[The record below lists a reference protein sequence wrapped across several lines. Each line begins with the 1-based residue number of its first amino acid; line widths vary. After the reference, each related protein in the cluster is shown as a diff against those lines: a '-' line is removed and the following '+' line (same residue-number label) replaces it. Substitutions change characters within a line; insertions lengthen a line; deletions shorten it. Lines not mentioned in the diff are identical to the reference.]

1 MVNNWEKMNY
11 LSIKLLY
18 MWSCLTS
25 VIIWVP
31 VFYPYFS
38 SHFLHKDDYSSSCH
52 WGILVCYFRGGLV
65 SLTTCFFLMFAPL
78 TDKTT
83 WWESS
88 IRTWG
93 VPGQQSRDW
102 MVVKL
107 GREITTLS
115 SDSFTKDQ
123 GPYPSAETRETTVVG
138 FFTTKYACLYFFN
151 FSNTC
156 FVFKWFSF

>member
-1 MVNNWEKMNY
+1 
-11 LSIKLLY
+11 
-18 MWSCLTS
+18 
-25 VIIWVP
+25 
-31 VFYPYFS
+31 
-38 SHFLHKDDYSSSCH
+38 
-52 WGILVCYFRGGLV
+52 
-65 SLTTCFFLMFAPL
+65 
-78 TDKTT
+78 
-83 WWESS
+83 
-88 IRTWG
+88 
-93 VPGQQSRDW
+93 

-123 GPYPSAETRETTVVG
+123 GHYPSAETRETTVVG

>member
-1 MVNNWEKMNY
+1 MGKNELFVY
-11 LSIKLLY
+11 QIALY
-18 MWSCLTS
+18 VTMFNLCDHMSTCVLPIFFLT
-25 VIIWVP
+25 
-31 VFYPYFS
+31 
-38 SHFLHKDDYSSSCH
+38 FLHKDDYSSSCH

-65 SLTTCFFLMFAPL
+65 SLTTCFILMFAPL

-88 IRTWG
+88 IQTWG

-123 GPYPSAETRETTVVG
+123 GPYPSAETRETTVVV

-151 FSNTC
+151 FCNTC